1 MVLPKRQQKGRNMA
15 KRSATD
21 EESALAAARSQAL
34 SPALLARIFYQASLV
49 HFNAVAEHLSV
60 REASRRLNIAAS
72 AVSRQVS
79 QLEFALGV
87 ELFVRDRRRRLTL
100 SPAGEI
106 LYSHTRNLGD
116 ILDSAVDELE
126 LLRGLKTGTVRIAT
140 VESIG
145 IAFLPEIISEF
156 GRRYPGLQ
164 LEVSMVSGAEVIERL
179 IDERA
184 EVGFGFITETH
195 PQITVAL
202 HRDVPIGAIIRH
214 DHALAETRGPVGLA
228 ECLHHPMAMA
238 TPEISIRRVVDP
250 FLLQATHS
258 LPPMVEVDSIR
269 MLVELALTGRYA
281 SITTPI
287 GAQADIAEG
296 RLVFRPLAETG
307 LPQNR
312 FGVMQRAGGNL
323 PLAAMVFL
331 DYARNQFARIELPGA
346 DTSQAEAAPPEPAGR

>member
-1 MVLPKRQQKGRNMA
+1 MVKQ
-15 KRSATD
+15 SATA
-21 EESALAAARSQAL
+21 EETALPVSRGQAL

-72 AVSRQVS
+72 AVSRQIS

-106 LYSHTRNLGD
+106 LYGHTRNLGN

-164 LEVSMVSGAEVIERL
+164 LEVSMVPGAEVIERL

-184 EVGFGFITETH
+184 EVGFGFPTDTH
-195 PQITVAL
+195 PQIAVAL
-202 HRDVPIGAIIRH
+202 HRDVHIGAMIRH
-214 DHALAETRGPVGLA
+214 DHPLADSRGPVSLA
-228 ECLHHPMAMA
+228 ECLAHPMAIA
-238 TPEISIRRVVDP
+238 NSEISIRRIVDP
-250 FLLQATHS
+250 FLLQATQT

-269 MLVELALTGRYA
+269 MLVELALTGRYV

-287 GAQADIAEG
+287 GAQTDIAEG
-296 RLVFRPLAETG
+296 RLVFRPLSEEG
-307 LPQNR
+307 LPANR
-312 FGVMQRAGGNL
+312 FGVMLRGGGTL
-323 PLAAMVFL
+323 PLAAAVFL
-331 DYARNQFARIELPGA
+331 DYARNQFLRIELPGA
-346 DTSQAEAAPPEPAGR
+346 VLPEGDEG